1 MQSNY
6 LQNNIL
12 KYVDHSDVMLFNGK
26 DVTTSDTEYI
36 SYTNNEFNTLNTPAK
51 IIGAT
56 FYYDDISTHTLIASR
71 NINTS
76 NAKLIYCYCLP
87 MQCDD
92 FIEVLSSDTITFTIT
107 LGDQSFVKS
116 FQLLPQC
123 INMFN
128 LFGVITL
135 TSPVKSFTISATV
148 NTHAHMR
155 LFKYTDNIHSLM
167 FMIVTL

>member
-12 KYVDHSDVMLFNGK
+12 KYIDHSDVMLYNGK

-36 SYTNNEFNTLNTPAK
+36 SYSHNTLNTPANY
-51 IIGAT
+51 IGAT

-87 MQCDD
+87 IQCDD
-92 FIEVLSSDTITFTIT
+92 FTEVLSSDTITFTIA
-107 LGDQSFVKS
+107 LGDQSFVKT

-123 INMFN
+123 VN
-128 LFGVITL
+128 LFNIFDVITL
-135 TSPVKSFTISATV
+135 TSPVTSFTISATV

-167 FMIVTL
+167 SMIVTL

>member
-1 MQSNY
+1 MQNTY

-12 KYVDHSDVMLFNGK
+12 TYIDHANVMLYNGK

-36 SYTNNEFNTLNTPAK
+36 SYSHNKFNTPANY
-51 IIGAT
+51 IGAT

-71 NINTS
+71 NIDTS

-87 MQCDD
+87 IQCND
-92 FIEVLSSDTITFTIT
+92 FTEVLSSDTITFTIT
-107 LGDQSFVKS
+107 IDNQSFVKT

-123 INMFN
+123 VN
-128 LFGVITL
+128 LFNIFDVITL
-135 TSPVKSFTISATV
+135 TSPAKSFTISATV
-148 NTHAHMR
+148 KSHAHMR

-167 FMIVTL
+167 SMIVTL

>member
-1 MQSNY
+1 MQNTY

-12 KYVDHSDVMLFNGK
+12 SYIDHANVMLFNGK
-26 DVTTSDTEYI
+26 DVITSDTEYI
-36 SYTNNEFNTLNTPAK
+36 SYTNNEFNTLNTPANY
-51 IIGAT
+51 IGAT
-56 FYYDDISTHTLIASR
+56 FYYDDIITDTLIASR

-87 MQCDD
+87 IQCND
-92 FIEVLSSDTITFTIT
+92 FTKIIESDTITFTIT

-128 LFGVITL
+128 LFGIITL
-135 TSPVKSFTISATV
+135 ISPVKILTITATTV
-148 NTHAHMR
+148 SNAHLQ

-167 FMIVTL
+167 SIIVTL

>member
-12 KYVDHSDVMLFNGK
+12 KYIDHSDVMLFNGK

-36 SYTNNEFNTLNTPAK
+36 SYSHNTLNTPANY
-51 IIGAT
+51 IGAT

-76 NAKLIYCYCLP
+76 NAKLIYCCCLP
-87 MQCDD
+87 IQCDD
-92 FIEVLSSDTITFTIT
+92 FTEVLSSDTITFTIA
-107 LGDQSFVKS
+107 LGDQSFVKT

-123 INMFN
+123 VN
-128 LFGVITL
+128 LFNIFDVITL
-135 TSPVKSFTISATV
+135 TSPVKTLTITATTV
-148 NTHAHMR
+148 SNAHLR

-167 FMIVTL
+167 SMIVTL

>member
-1 MQSNY
+1 MQNTY

-12 KYVDHSDVMLFNGK
+12 TYIDHANVMLYNGSE
-26 DVTTSDTEYI
+26 VTTSDTEYI
-36 SYTNNEFNTLNTPAK
+36 SYSHNKFNTPVNY
-51 IIGAT
+51 IGAT
-56 FYYDDISTHTLIASR
+56 LYYDIISTDTLIAAR
-71 NINTS
+71 NIDTS

-87 MQCDD
+87 IQCND
-92 FIEVLSSDTITFTIT
+92 FTKIIESDTITFTIT

-128 LFGVITL
+128 LFGIITL
-135 TSPVKSFTISATV
+135 TSPVKTLTITATTV
-148 NTHAHMR
+148 SNAHMR

-167 FMIVTL
+167 CKIVTL

>member
-87 MQCDD
+87 IQCND
-92 FIEVLSSDTITFTIT
+92 FTKIIESDTITFTIT

-128 LFGVITL
+128 LFGIITL
-135 TSPVKSFTISATV
+135 ISPVKTLTITATTV
-148 NTHAHMR
+148 SNAHLQ

-167 FMIVTL
+167 FMTVTL